1 MKIIIVNKIIIR
13 KNRKI
18 NIREQQEKKIDEK
31 NKKQNYKKNY
41 KRKKQKPRQFI
52 DTLQKKFEY

>member
-31 NKKQNYKKNY
+31 KKNKII
-41 KRKKQKPRQFI
+41 KRIIKERNRNL
-52 DTLQKKFEY
+52 DNS

>member
-31 NKKQNYKKNY
+31 KKNKIT
-41 KRKKQKPRQFI
+41 KRIIKERNRNL
-52 DTLQKKFEY
+52 DNS